1 MYIKIRLKVDKLIK
15 SLIKEYELDEEK
27 VNNSELEYQII
38 DNFLSREFIKS
49 VKEMKEEVYLEDKLI
64 GYLSTV
70 RYSSW
75 EDLFNFSVQIT
86 EEDLFYEFLGLI
98 KGDKK
103 KTIFDLVG
111 THTLKVDWD
120 IKEEKDKYLI
130 NRPRFSYKRKKKGT

>member
-120 IKEEKDKYLI
+120 VKEEEDKYLI
-130 NRPRFSYKRKKKGT
+130 ANPRFSYKRKKKGT

>member
-38 DNFLSREFIKS
+38 DNFLSKEFIKS

-111 THTLKVDWD
+111 THTLKVEWD

-130 NRPRFSYKRKKKGT
+130 NRPRLSYKRKKKGT